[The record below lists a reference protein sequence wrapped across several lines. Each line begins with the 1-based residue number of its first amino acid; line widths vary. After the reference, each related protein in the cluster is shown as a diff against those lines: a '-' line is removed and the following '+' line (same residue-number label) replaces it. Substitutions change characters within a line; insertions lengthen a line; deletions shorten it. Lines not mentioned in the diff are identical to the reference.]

1 MEFITNII
9 IKRHAGSS
17 DTGSTITFN
26 PIVMENGMLRFG
38 MFFNLREIECGCN
51 MCNKFLWKHVN

>member
-38 MFFNLREIECGCN
+38 MFFNLREIEC
-51 MCNKFLWKHVN
+51 LVQYV